1 MKKFKTI
8 KIFGAN
14 AAGIKSKLK
23 SFDLVLKEV
32 KPQIWMVQETKLKP
46 NEKIKCESLNDYQV
60 FYLNRQQSQGGG
72 IALGV
77 AKDLESTLIREGND
91 KTKAMS

>member
-1 MKKFKTI
+1 MKQRKGNKKSKSFEKRNKIKKFKTL

-14 AAGIKSKLK
+14 AAGIKIKLK

-46 NEKIKCESLNDYQV
+46 NEK
-60 FYLNRQQSQGGG
+60 F
-72 IALGV
+72 
-77 AKDLESTLIREGND
+77 
-91 KTKAMS
+91 